1 VRYLESPQLQ
11 EVLVAGAARL
21 ARRRKEIDR
30 LNVFPVPDGDTGTNM
45 YLTFMTAL
53 QEIGQVTEESLGAV
67 TQAVAQ
73 GALRSARGNSGVIL
87 SQILQGFATVMAGKH
102 RADARDIAAA
112 LRKGVEFAYRALA
125 NPVEGTMLTV
135 ARSAAEAAEYAAQ
148 RSRDLRRLS
157 LYTYRKAAET
167 LAVTPELLP
176 VLKKA
181 GVVDAGGQGFLV
193 ILEGML
199 QVFKRFRQDELSAI
213 PLNFDR
219 PEDEPLPRLES
230 LDDIKFLYCTEFLM
244 RSVDL
249 PAATVR
255 ERLRDLGDCLM
266 VVGNGETLK
275 VHIHTNNPGTVLEE
289 CLAFGT
295 LHDIHINN
303 MRDQNIAMQKPNKPL
318 GVVAVATGEGLAK
331 IFESLGVDRIVHGQQ
346 TMNPSTEEILRAVDQ
361 TPADRVIILPNN
373 ANIILAAQQVQSL
386 SRKEVRVV
394 PTRTIPQGLAAM
406 LAFLPDQDLETNIT
420 KMESARAGVRTGE
433 VTQAVRDAALDGI
446 TVAEGEYIGLA
457 EGRLLKGANLQ
468 EVTANVIAA
477 LVSGGELVTLY
488 HGKEVSTSEAEELL
502 RRLQEAFPDLE
513 FELYYGGQ
521 PLYHFIIAVE

>member
-1 VRYLESPQLQ
+1 
-11 EVLVAGAARL
+11 
-21 ARRRKEIDR
+21 
-30 LNVFPVPDGDTGTNM
+30 
-45 YLTFMTAL
+45 
-53 QEIGQVTEESLGAV
+53 
-67 TQAVAQ
+67 
-73 GALRSARGNSGVIL
+73 
-87 SQILQGFATVMAGKH
+87 
-102 RADARDIAAA
+102 
-112 LRKGVEFAYRALA
+112 
-125 NPVEGTMLTV
+125 
-135 ARSAAEAAEYAAQ
+135 
-148 RSRDLRRLS
+148 
-157 LYTYRKAAET
+157 
-167 LAVTPELLP
+167 
-176 VLKKA
+176 
-181 GVVDAGGQGFLV
+181 
-193 ILEGML
+193 
-199 QVFKRFRQDELSAI
+199 
-213 PLNFDR
+213 
-219 PEDEPLPRLES
+219 
-230 LDDIKFLYCTEFLM
+230 
-244 RSVDL
+244 
-249 PAATVR
+249 
-255 ERLRDLGDCLM
+255 M

-318 GVVAVATGEGLAK
+318 GVVAVAAGEGLAK